1 MAGEPGKR
9 MARSRETAV
18 DVVEPARRFCSLRD
32 STIGHCYLQ
41 LAEENSINVVKVA
54 HLELLFNL

>member
-9 MARSRETAV
+9 MARSRETVV
-18 DVVEPARRFCSLRD
+18 DVDEPARRFCSLRD

-41 LAEENSINVVKVA
+41 LAEESSINVFKIA